1 MGQGNDFGAQRSFEQ
16 VFCYSWDN
24 IQRKIMLWSTLFK
37 LIPWGQVIDHAPQV
51 LDGAKK
57 LYQRLKSEGQA
68 EDVAEMAVLPPEP
81 EALAQAVRE
90 QRHALA
96 RLHEELEESGQLIKR
111 LAEQH
116 AGMVAEMES
125 LRRRLRLLG
134 WLGVLLAGGL
144 VYIGYHLPAA

>member
-1 MGQGNDFGAQRSFEQ
+1 
-16 VFCYSWDN
+16 
-24 IQRKIMLWSTLFK
+24 MLWSTLFK

-81 EALAQAVRE
+81 EALAQAVRK

-96 RLHEELEESGQLIKR
+96 RLHEEVEESGQLIKR

-125 LRRRLRLLG
+125 LAAAGLAGRVACRRLSLYRVSPASCISRAWAGYNERLTLVR
-134 WLGVLLAGGL
+134 VLP
-144 VYIGYHLPAA
+144 YS

>member
-1 MGQGNDFGAQRSFEQ
+1 
-16 VFCYSWDN
+16 
-24 IQRKIMLWSTLFK
+24 MLWSTLFK

-68 EDVAEMAVLPPEP
+68 EAEAGGTDIAVLPPEP

-96 RLHEELEESGQLIKR
+96 RLHDELEESGQLIKR
-111 LAEQH
+111 LAEQN
-116 AGMVAEMES
+116 AAMVAQMES
-125 LRRRLRLLG
+125 LRRRMRLLG

-144 VYIGYHLPAA
+144 TYALYHLPSA

>member
-1 MGQGNDFGAQRSFEQ
+1 
-16 VFCYSWDN
+16 
-24 IQRKIMLWSTLFK
+24 MLWSTLFK

-57 LYQRLKSEGQA
+57 LYQRLKSEGLTEGDEA
-68 EDVAEMAVLPPEP
+68 ELAVLPPDP

-111 LAEQH
+111 LAEQNT
-116 AGMVAEMES
+116 GLIMQMES
-125 LRRRLRLLG
+125 LRRRMRLLG

-144 VYIGYHLPAA
+144 AYALYHLPAA

>member
-1 MGQGNDFGAQRSFEQ
+1 
-16 VFCYSWDN
+16 
-24 IQRKIMLWSTLFK
+24 MLWSTLFK

-57 LYQRLKSEGQA
+57 LYQRLKAEGRA
-68 EDVAEMAVLPPEP
+68 EAESYGTEIAVLPPEP

-90 QRHALA
+90 HRQALA
-96 RLHEELEESGQLIKR
+96 RLHDELEESGQLIKR
-111 LAEQH
+111 LAEQN
-116 AGMVAEMES
+116 AAMVAQMES

-144 VYIGYHLPAA
+144 VYALSHLPAA

>member
-1 MGQGNDFGAQRSFEQ
+1 
-16 VFCYSWDN
+16 
-24 IQRKIMLWSTLFK
+24 MLWSTLFK

-57 LYQRLKSEGQA
+57 LYQRLRAEGQA
-68 EDVAEMAVLPPEP
+68 EADTYGTEIAVLPPEP

-90 QRHALA
+90 HRQALA
-96 RLHEELEESGQLIKR
+96 RLHDELEESGQLIKR
-111 LAEQH
+111 LAEQN
-116 AGMVAEMES
+116 AGMVAQMES

-144 VYIGYHLPAA
+144 VYALSHLPAA